1 MSTAH
6 SAPLSNPPTPPA
18 TEDILQLI
26 YEGTTTATGE
36 DFFRA
41 LVRATATAMQVHF
54 CFVAEFA
61 GCRERVR
68 TLAYW
73 KGRDFVDN
81 FEFALHGTVCED
93 VLEGEVRYYPEG
105 VQAHFPMN
113 QRWSSS
119 ASRATSPRP

>member
-1 MSTAH
+1 MHKGNTGSRNTA
-6 SAPLSNPPTPPA
+6 ALPPA

-26 YEGTTTATGE
+26 YQGTATATGE

-41 LVRATATAMQVHF
+41 LVRATANAMQVHF

-73 KGRDFVDN
+73 KGQ
-81 FEFALHGTVCED
+81 
-93 VLEGEVRYYPEG
+93 VRYYPKG
-105 VQAHFPMN
+105 
-113 QRWSSS
+113 
-119 ASRATSPRP
+119 SRLCAVRDV